1 LGLRHHRGGRGLGQ
15 NRNGQAK
22 VSAMN
27 DNAGRSGI
35 HPEVKQV
42 DVGPLCC
49 YYVISQREQDR
60 FRSQATKH
68 EQRVLDEGAAAGYT
82 TPKLSIQTTDRVSW
96 LEFRGGLDGIQIYL
110 RADRVVHP
118 EYGLEIDRIAAV
130 VDELIVKMVAAS
142 RDRRSR
148 TALKLYWLT
157 DPHREDDWFVV
168 ARSARDARR
177 FYLYDVGEDAS
188 AAYAYSCERILT
200 LPKNLQ
206 KVDDEVFNIHDD
218 HDSGWP
224 THELLRSCG
233 AVFLREDS
241 ARVVQIGG
249 RQFAEGMLDEEV
261 ERARR
266 GDFGG
271 ERN

>member
-1 LGLRHHRGGRGLGQ
+1 V
-15 NRNGQAK
+15 AT
-22 VSAMN
+22 N
-27 DNAGRSGI
+27 DNAGRSGN

-42 DVGPLCC
+42 DIGPLCC

-60 FRSQATKH
+60 FRVEASKH
-68 EQRVLDEGAAAGYT
+68 EQRVLEEGAAAGYVAPT
-82 TPKLSIQTTDRVSW
+82 LAIQTTDRVSY
-96 LEFRGGLDGIQIYL
+96 LEFRGGLHEVQIYL

-118 EYGLEIDRIAAV
+118 TYGLEVDSIAAL
-130 VDELIVKMVAAS
+130 VDELIVKMVAAA

-148 TALKLYWLT
+148 PLLKLYWLT
-157 DPHREDDWFVV
+157 DPHHEDDWFVV
-168 ARSARDARR
+168 ARSTWDARR
-177 FYLYDVGEDAS
+177 FYLYDVGDDFS
-188 AAYAYSCERILT
+188 AAHGYGCERILT

-241 ARVVQIGG
+241 ARVVQVAG
-249 RQFAEGMLDEEV
+249 RQFTEGMLDEEV

-271 ERN
+271 EGN

>member
-1 LGLRHHRGGRGLGQ
+1 
-15 NRNGQAK
+15 
-22 VSAMN
+22 MN

-60 FRSQATKH
+60 FREEAMKH
-68 EQRVLDEGAAAGYT
+68 EQRVLEEGAAAGYAAS
-82 TPKLSIQTTDRVSW
+82 KLSIRTTDRTSH
-96 LEFRGGLDGIQIYL
+96 LEFRGQREGIEIYL
-110 RADRVVHP
+110 QVDRIVHP
-118 EYGLEIDRIAAV
+118 EYGLEVDSIGAL
-130 VDELIVKMVAAS
+130 VDELIVKLVAAS

-148 TALKLYWLT
+148 PALKLYWLT
-157 DPHREDDWFVV
+157 DPHHEDDWFVV
-168 ARSARDARR
+168 ARSDRDARG
-177 FYLYDVGEDAS
+177 FYLYDVGDDAS
-188 AAYAYSCERILT
+188 AAHAYGCERILR
-200 LPKNLQ
+200 LPKELQ

-224 THELLRSCG
+224 THELLRRCG

-241 ARVVQIGG
+241 ARVVCIGG
-249 RQFAEGMLDEEV
+249 RAFTEGMLDAEV
-261 ERARR
+261 ERTRR

-271 ERN
+271 EKN